1 MLRKLTIAGLIIA
14 GMLLVVS
21 GAQKWLDQRA
31 ARKVLDSFIVALK
44 EGDREQALALLDSQ
58 QRDDVEA
65 GTRGDNADSWT
76 PHRNLKYRIH
86 HIEISGNRAMAQLWI
101 EKDGFVIQPRVHL
114 IRSETSL
121 WKISHIENLQ
131 IDPLWEDVQ
140 RELARQSGENLAKE
154 IGEALRGRP
163 GVTVERVPLG
173 ETPR

>member
-1 MLRKLTIAGLIIA
+1 
-14 GMLLVVS
+14 
-21 GAQKWLDQRA
+21 
-31 ARKVLDSFIVALK
+31 
-44 EGDREQALALLDSQ
+44 
-58 QRDDVEA
+58 
-65 GTRGDNADSWT
+65 
-76 PHRNLKYRIH
+76 
-86 HIEISGNRAMAQLWI
+86 MAQLWI